1 MSRIQ
6 DYNRAIHI
14 DDLEYNDDV
23 VIIDKQADVV
33 DTNKVLFDYIF
44 GVDDVT
50 GMPVGDLSVYMGE
63 KANPEIKAFI
73 QANLLQ
79 PLSTQK
85 GSLGLP
91 TDIVNKFK
99 GKITDDDIAAFSRNH
114 NEDNE
119 QYAMRMRSYFDN
131 VRKQNEFER
140 EKRQLK
146 KILDASD

>member
-6 DYNRAIHI
+6 DYNRAIHV
-14 DDLEYNDDV
+14 DDLEYIDDV

-33 DTNKVLFDYIF
+33 DANKVLFDYIF
-44 GVDDVT
+44 GVDEVT
-50 GMPVGDLSVYMGE
+50 GMPVGDLSVYMGD

-79 PLSTQK
+79 PMSTQK
-85 GSLGLP
+85 GSLGLS

-119 QYAMRMRSYFDN
+119 QYALRMRNYFAD

-146 KILDASD
+146 KILDASE